1 MYPLTNTRLV
11 LAQIKQ
17 YATNMS
23 RNIML
28 SQGPTMAERIQ
39 TFFDDRRLKLTVA
52 PCERYKA
59 RVLAELAWRQ

>member
-23 RNIML
+23 RNIIL

-39 TFFDDRRLKLTVA
+39 IFFNDERLKLTVA
-52 PCERYKA
+52 PCEGYKA
-59 RVLAELAWRQ
+59 RILEELAKRQ